1 MVAAATLPAAEPGR
15 APALPRRALGPGLR
29 APRRDPDTL
38 QALLRSPAVAVDIAA
53 WRRVRVGGRG
63 WGRGARARLG
73 PPEAGLLSSA
83 GALKPGGVRGVSSR
97 APARPRVPPHLVVKP
112 EVLHV
117 HAQEPGVH
125 VERPHLASR
134 RDVEDDISEATRPR
148 IQDRA
153 VGPFQGHGAPL
164 PPTLLARQRRASP
177 AVSLPLT
184 AHLPS
189 AARSRPSPQEASP
202 ASSALGCLEPWQT
215 RPAAETSAAGVPAP
229 SPRQLPQGGAHA
241 SPLPWGGPEPRPQ
254 RSPGAAASPLPPQP
268 PPCEDRGTRTERRA
282 GLRSPAAPPC
292 PGAGRPCSG
301 GPAASSLSRSS

>member
-1 MVAAATLPAAEPGR
+1 MSTPRNVACTSNVPTSPPGAMSKTTFLKLR
-15 APALPRRALGPGLR
+15 GPGFR
-29 APRRDPDTL
+29 TGPSAPSRDM
-38 QALLRSPAVAVDIAA
+38 
-53 WRRVRVGGRG
+53 
-63 WGRGARARLG
+63 
-73 PPEAGLLSSA
+73 
-83 GALKPGGVRGVSSR
+83 
-97 APARPRVPPHLVVKP
+97 AP
-112 EVLHV
+112 
-117 HAQEPGVH
+117 
-125 VERPHLASR
+125 
-134 RDVEDDISEATRPR
+134 
-148 IQDRA
+148 
-153 VGPFQGHGAPL
+153 PL